1 MKSNE
6 TTTEVEA
13 ETLRLIKR
21 ESDEYFHKFFAS
33 HKDSIKTVSEVEKLT
48 GDFLDKRLKDVSA
61 KESVSFADDVTL
73 KVAVGGAVYPVLH
86 VVVAEWKSGG
96 LFKKATKGLF
106 FIWNSDV
113 KSSDVAM
120 PLSDFYGF
128 LDTNGLSNLSAS
140 VNYAGAAVSNIKVAD
155 VQQKLANEE
164 PLFFSN
170 SDEWQACD
178 VNYSLKSISYDKE
191 NKALVLKVE
200 DRLFT

>member
-48 GDFLDKRLKDVSA
+48 GDFLDKRLKDVSV

-155 VQQKLANEE
+155 IQQKLTDEE

-178 VNYSLKSISYDKE
+178 VNYSLKSISYDRE